1 MKTSLHLI
9 FLGIAAVVAIL
20 ASGAMFSV
28 RQTEQVLVLQFGD
41 VRQKITEPGLHFK
54 IPFIQQTRSFDS
66 RILNV
71 DPPTEEVLLSD
82 QKRIVV
88 DTFARYRITDMLKY
102 FQTLGTEAAAMQRL
116 HAIINSSLRGVLGK
130 VPLTDVLSDK
140 RPVLMN
146 EIRAQVNQ
154 ETARFGID
162 VVDVRI
168 VRADLPEQTSQS
180 IFARMRSER
189 EREAKEARA
198 QGQEMAQEI
207 RSRADRERTVIIAEA
222 ERDAQIIRGAGDKA
236 AIKIFADSF
245 GADPKFYEFYR
256 SMEAY
261 RKALGN
267 SGTTLVLSP
276 DSAFFKHFDSIAPMG
291 GSKPSSAAAGP

>member
-9 FLGIAAVVAIL
+9 ALGLAAVAIL
-20 ASGAMFSV
+20 LLSGAVFTV
-28 RQTEQVLVLQFGD
+28 HQTEQVLVLQFGD
-41 VRQKITEPGLHFK
+41 IRQKITEPGLHFK
-54 IPFIQQTRSFDS
+54 LPLIQQTRSFDR

-71 DPPTEEVLLSD
+71 DPPAEEVLLAD

-102 FQTLGTEAAAMQRL
+102 FQTLGTEAAATQRM

-130 VPLTDVLSDK
+130 VPLTEVLSDK
-140 RPVLMN
+140 RPALMN
-146 EIRAQVNQ
+146 QIRQQVNV

-168 VRADLPEQTSQS
+168 VRADLPDQTSQS

-198 QGQEMAQEI
+198 QGQEMAQQI

-236 AIKIFADSF
+236 AIKIFADAF
-245 GADPKFYEFYR
+245 GADPRFYAFYR

-261 RKALGN
+261 RNALAN
-267 SGTTLVLSP
+267 PETTLILSP
-276 DSAFFKHFDSIAPMG
+276 DSDFFKHFDDIAP
-291 GSKPSSAAAGP
+291 AAGGAASGE

>member
-1 MKTSLHLI
+1 MKTSIHLI
-9 FLGIAAVVAIL
+9 SLGVAAVVAL
-20 ASGAMFSV
+20 LLSGAMFTV

-41 VRQKITEPGLHFK
+41 VRQKITDPGLHFK
-54 IPFIQQTRSFDS
+54 IPLIQQTRSFDN

-71 DPPTEEVLLSD
+71 DPPTEEVLLAD

-116 HAIINSSLRGVLGK
+116 NAIINSSLRGVLGK
-130 VPLTDVLSDK
+130 VPLTEVLSDK

-146 EIRAQVNQ
+146 EIRQQVNA
-154 ETARFGID
+154 ETTRFGID

-236 AIKIFADSF
+236 AIKIFADAF

-261 RKALGN
+261 RNALGN

-276 DSAFFKHFDSIAPMG
+276 DSDFFKHFDTLAP
-291 GSKPSSAAAGP
+291 AAGGGQ